1 MYWVLQRYA
10 SASLCN
16 PSPEA
21 SSWGRRTNDSRL
33 ETGLGNYPASRGQ
46 WYALSV
52 KTFSLSWTCDMVHD
66 HAERLRWHRGKS
78 CSFRVWICVKEF
90 QYTGQISLYPRLI
103 ASAYSIIGKTTPK
116 HFLFWMFDWLLHV
129 FWSHLYSNRSSDMLE
144 TLTLNKKMTFAAE
157 DHFTPVLCCTVF
169 STSLSNCSVSSS
181 LFPLKVVFSLVVE
194 LVVRLP
200 EPLPNSSVWNAYPNV
215 LHFFDCLGFFLLALS
230 TFSSRSVVFRFLPH
244 LVGLPSWLRCSL
256 LRCGSSFGS
265 L

>member
-1 MYWVLQRYA
+1 MLKDGCSIRESLVHFGYQYAWTNFNIMVRFHHTFDWLQA
-10 SASLCN
+10 
-16 PSPEA
+16 P
-21 SSWGRRTNDSRL
+21 D
-33 ETGLGNYPASRGQ
+33 
-46 WYALSV
+46 
-52 KTFSLSWTCDMVHD
+52 
-66 HAERLRWHRGKS
+66 
-78 CSFRVWICVKEF
+78 
-90 QYTGQISLYPRLI
+90 
-103 ASAYSIIGKTTPK
+103 SIIGKTTPK
-116 HFLFWMFDWLLHV
+116 HFLFWMFDGLLHV